1 MFFFNFLHRLRFF
14 FSYRLF
20 KCLIPIESMCDII
33 LVFKDIDDAI
43 LELKFDNGTVICLEK
58 SEKDLMVRNWR
69 RKYE

>member
-1 MFFFNFLHRLRFF
+1 
-14 FSYRLF
+14 
-20 KCLIPIESMCDII
+20 MCDII
-33 LVFKDIDDAI
+33 LVFKDIDDII